1 MRSTWVA
8 WQHEI
13 GGIRGML
20 EQFSKMDTCFSTI
33 DGERS
38 TARTVGAAVRADI
51 LAALRRS
58 TLCCRWLKL

>member
-1 MRSTWVA
+1 
-8 WQHEI
+8 
-13 GGIRGML
+13 
-20 EQFSKMDTCFSTI
+20 MDTCFSTI